1 MKLFASV
8 VGFLLFLCGNAQNQG
23 FIPPEDY
30 FVIEGDTVINSSIEL
45 KEVILFQPLR
55 FSNYDEAKRYVI
67 LRERTHKV
75 YPYAKMAADRL
86 NVLSER
92 LNKIK
97 SKINKMKMSK
107 STSMICALITT
118 FIWGTAFI
126 AQDTGMDNIGPL
138 TFNFSRFFVGFIT
151 ILPIALFFER
161 KKILVEISSNSKV
174 FYKYLLFMGISLF
187 LGTYLQQASL
197 QYTNIANA
205 AFFTVF
211 YVPIV
216 PILLFFIYSKKVH
229 WSIWPAIGL
238 CILGVYLLSDF
249 SNSEI
254 MLGDGLVILCSV
266 FWALHIIFAG
276 KFMEEFDIPMF
287 YAALQALF
295 VATLS
300 LIFSF
305 IFEEINISKI
315 LMESS
320 SILYAGALSGGIAFT
335 LQMYAQKNIE
345 EAPAAII
352 YSLEGVFAAVAGW
365 IILNQFLSTNNM
377 IGCLLILIAVISSQ
391 ISPSSKN

>member
-1 MKLFASV
+1 MTKS
-8 VGFLLFLCGNAQNQG
+8 
-23 FIPPEDY
+23 
-30 FVIEGDTVINSSIEL
+30 
-45 KEVILFQPLR
+45 
-55 FSNYDEAKRYVI
+55 
-67 LRERTHKV
+67 
-75 YPYAKMAADRL
+75 
-86 NVLSER
+86 LS
-92 LNKIK
+92 
-97 SKINKMKMSK
+97 MV
-107 STSMICALITT
+107 CALVTT

-138 TFNFSRFFVGFIT
+138 TFNAARFVVGFLT
-151 ILPIALFFER
+151 ILPLALFFER
-161 KKILVEISSNSKV
+161 KKIKLEILSKSKL
-174 FYKYLLFMGISLF
+174 FMKYLVFMGVSLF
-187 LGTYLQQASL
+187 LGTFLQQTAL

-238 CILGVYLLSDF
+238 CVFGVYLLSDF

-295 VATLS
+295 VALLS
-300 LIFSF
+300 IIFSY

-335 LQMYAQKNIE
+335 LQMFAQKNIA

-352 YSLEGVFAAVAGW
+352 YSLEGVFAAIAGW
-365 IILNQFLSTNNM
+365 VILNQFLSTNNM

-391 ISPSSKN
+391 ISPSTKS

>member
-1 MKLFASV
+1 MTKS
-8 VGFLLFLCGNAQNQG
+8 
-23 FIPPEDY
+23 
-30 FVIEGDTVINSSIEL
+30 
-45 KEVILFQPLR
+45 
-55 FSNYDEAKRYVI
+55 
-67 LRERTHKV
+67 
-75 YPYAKMAADRL
+75 
-86 NVLSER
+86 LS
-92 LNKIK
+92 
-97 SKINKMKMSK
+97 MV
-107 STSMICALITT
+107 CALVTT

-138 TFNFSRFFVGFIT
+138 TFNAARFVVGFLT
-151 ILPIALFFER
+151 ILPLALFFER
-161 KKILVEISSNSKV
+161 KKIKLEVLSKSKL
-174 FYKYLLFMGISLF
+174 FMKYLVFMGVSLF
-187 LGTYLQQASL
+187 LGTFLQQTAL

-238 CILGVYLLSDF
+238 CVFGVYLLSDF

-295 VATLS
+295 VALLS
-300 LIFSF
+300 IIFSY

-335 LQMYAQKNIE
+335 LQMFAQKNIE

-352 YSLEGVFAAVAGW
+352 YSLEGVFAAIAGW
-365 IILNQFLSTNNM
+365 VILNQFLSTNNM

-391 ISPSSKN
+391 ISPSTKS

>member
-1 MKLFASV
+1 MTKS
-8 VGFLLFLCGNAQNQG
+8 
-23 FIPPEDY
+23 
-30 FVIEGDTVINSSIEL
+30 
-45 KEVILFQPLR
+45 
-55 FSNYDEAKRYVI
+55 
-67 LRERTHKV
+67 
-75 YPYAKMAADRL
+75 
-86 NVLSER
+86 LS
-92 LNKIK
+92 
-97 SKINKMKMSK
+97 MV
-107 STSMICALITT
+107 CALVTT

-138 TFNFSRFFVGFIT
+138 TFNSARFTVGFFT
-151 ILPIALFFER
+151 ILPLALIFER
-161 KKILVEISSNSKV
+161 KKIKLEILSKSKL
-174 FYKYLLFMGISLF
+174 FIKYLVFMGVSLF
-187 LGTYLQQASL
+187 LGTFLQQTAL

-300 LIFSF
+300 FIFSY
-305 IFEEINISKI
+305 IFEEFNISKI

>member
-1 MKLFASV
+1 
-8 VGFLLFLCGNAQNQG
+8 
-23 FIPPEDY
+23 
-30 FVIEGDTVINSSIEL
+30 
-45 KEVILFQPLR
+45 
-55 FSNYDEAKRYVI
+55 
-67 LRERTHKV
+67 
-75 YPYAKMAADRL
+75 
-86 NVLSER
+86 
-92 LNKIK
+92 
-97 SKINKMKMSK
+97 MSK
-107 STSMICALITT
+107 TTSLICALITT

-138 TFNFSRFFVGFIT
+138 TFNASRFFVGFLT
-151 ILPIALFFER
+151 VLPIALILER
-161 KKILVEISSNSKV
+161 KKINYEINSNKKL
-174 FYKYLLFMGISLF
+174 FLKYLFLMGISLF
-187 LGTYLQQASL
+187 LGTYLQQAAL

-211 YVPIV
+211 YVPLV

-238 CILGVYLLSDF
+238 CVLGVYLLSDF

-300 LIFSF
+300 IIFSYA
-305 IFEEINISKI
+305 FEEINISKI

-335 LQMYAQKNIE
+335 LQMFAQKNIE

-352 YSLEGVFAAVAGW
+352 YSLEGVFAAIAGW
-365 IILNQFLSTNNM
+365 IILNQFLTTNNM
-377 IGCLLILIAVISSQ
+377 IGCFLILVAVISSQ
-391 ISPSSKN
+391 ISPSTKT

>member
-1 MKLFASV
+1 MTKS
-8 VGFLLFLCGNAQNQG
+8 
-23 FIPPEDY
+23 
-30 FVIEGDTVINSSIEL
+30 
-45 KEVILFQPLR
+45 
-55 FSNYDEAKRYVI
+55 
-67 LRERTHKV
+67 
-75 YPYAKMAADRL
+75 
-86 NVLSER
+86 LS
-92 LNKIK
+92 
-97 SKINKMKMSK
+97 MV
-107 STSMICALITT
+107 CALVTT

-138 TFNFSRFFVGFIT
+138 TFNSARFTVGFFT
-151 ILPIALFFER
+151 ILPLALIFER
-161 KKILVEISSNSKV
+161 KKIKLEILSKSKL
-174 FYKYLLFMGISLF
+174 FIKYLVFMGVSLF
-187 LGTYLQQASL
+187 LGTFLQQTAL

-295 VATLS
+295 VAALS
-300 LIFSF
+300 FIFSF
-305 IFEEINISKI
+305 IFEELNISKI